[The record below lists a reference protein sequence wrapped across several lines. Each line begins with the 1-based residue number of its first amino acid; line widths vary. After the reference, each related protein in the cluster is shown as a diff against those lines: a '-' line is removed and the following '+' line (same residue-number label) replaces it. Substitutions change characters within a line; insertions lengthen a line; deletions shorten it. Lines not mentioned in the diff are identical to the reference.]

1 MIHNLYIGDSSDD
14 EEKIQDMGEDKPN
27 QRTFTIS
34 TYLISKGKSL
44 LDNIRPFYRK
54 QKLELKK
61 QLLIPDI
68 EIDRNLLGDYILYK
82 NQTSKDQVLTE
93 KIAGSRTLLEEAIT
107 RLDPET
113 WRIAIEERA
122 FFQEH
127 LGEFFD
133 KIKQELFKLFA
144 SQEPNPAIYNV
155 LGIEQHN
162 PKGFLAAIL
171 RDSKLFKGNSN
182 FIEIVDVFRQL
193 IHEESNIR
201 ALKAQF
207 LSRKYEDYKD
217 YPAQDFL
224 SAVSDIYLGKLY
236 RNENKKSIST
246 IYSEFQQLLEI
257 DLSHFHSLHRKWS
270 GTNLE
275 NTFIT
280 FLKAQEEDLDLHKSM
295 FLIEIINSHNSEI
308 NRELLRHRPSEL
320 FNGDFSDNL
329 VKFLLEHRILR
340 SKIKEQGIKHENRDI
355 THNKYLPLDQTDEKV
370 SIYATGARSD
380 QRFLRSGDSYEEISE
395 KIITIG
401 IRQVTLKE
409 CFVAIINGNKDF
421 LYNLD
426 ILNDNQVYLYKLADL
441 LFNLETERNISAF
454 ITNAMFFDLVSSGV
468 YSIIDLPNK
477 LPMAISGAVDIS
489 RYANEYSDLIKRHK
503 FDYKRS
509 DVKIWDFL
517 EFDVKNC
524 QLLFDWIKESVA
536 LEDGEKESIINP
548 SSNALSAL
556 LSVVHN
562 VLKIKSVLSQD
573 TFRAS
578 KKRKSVDLQENDI
591 LVEGVDDAKQVQ
603 KLPDFCVKINELL
616 ELGGIIKAIAEQI
629 DSSKSNT
636 DKYKDFI
643 VLAMQSITPLIEEQY
658 TTFARILG
666 LKSIE
671 QNINDMLISWY
682 PAEVKALGD
691 QFTTMDIGDLT
702 E

>member
-14 EEKIQDMGEDKPN
+14 EEKIQDIGEDKTD
-27 QRTFTIS
+27 QRTFSIS

-44 LDNIRPFYRK
+44 LDNIRPFYRE
-54 QKLELKK
+54 QKLKLKK
-61 QLLIPDI
+61 LLDIPDI

-82 NQTSKDQVLTE
+82 NQTSKNQVLTE
-93 KIAGSRTLLEEAIT
+93 KLARSRTLLEEAIAI
-107 RLDPET
+107 LDSET
-113 WRIAIEERA
+113 WEKACQERR
-122 FFQEH
+122 FFQDGF
-127 LGEFFD
+127 LILSD
-133 KIKQELFKLFA
+133 LIKNELFKVFTNE
-144 SQEPNPAIYNV
+144 QPHPAIYNV
-155 LGIEQHN
+155 LQIN
-162 PKGFLAAIL
+162 P
-171 RDSKLFKGNSN
+171 D
-182 FIEIVDVFRQL
+182 DVQ
-193 IHEESNIR
+193 E
-201 ALKAQF
+201 F
-207 LSRKYEDYKD
+207 LSSILYKSDCFKRAVDFNTIASEFYILLQTNASLENLKKYFLKNKYQDYKD
-217 YPAQDFL
+217 YTVQEFL
-224 SAVSDIYLGKLY
+224 FTVVDEYLRTIYL
-236 RNENKKSIST
+236 KKSNKSIFA
-246 IYSEFQQLLEI
+246 IYDEYKQLLEL
-257 DLSHFHSLHRKWS
+257 DSSEFYSLHRKWS
-270 GTNLE
+270 GTSLE
-275 NTFIT
+275 DTFIT
-280 FLKAQEEDLDLHKSM
+280 FLKAQEEDLDLRGSM
-295 FLIEIINSHNSEI
+295 FLIEIINSYNSEI
-308 NRELLRHRPSEL
+308 NRGLLRHRPSEL
-320 FNGDFSDNL
+320 FNGNFLDNL

-355 THNKYLPLDQTDEKV
+355 AHNKYLPLDQTDEKV

-401 IRQVTLKE
+401 IRQDTLKE

-426 ILNDNQVYLYKLADL
+426 ILNDNKVYLYKLADL

-468 YSIIDLPNK
+468 YSITDLPNK

-536 LEDGEKESIINP
+536 LEDEEKESIMNP

-573 TFRAS
+573 TFKAS
-578 KKRKSVDLQENDI
+578 KKRKSVDLQEKD
-591 LVEGVDDAKQVQ
+591 LFVGVVDDDVKQVQ
-603 KLPDFCVKINELL
+603 KLSDFQVKIGELL
-616 ELGGIIKAIAEQI
+616 EFGGIIRAIAEQI
-629 DSSKSNT
+629 DSSKSMT
-636 DKYKDFI
+636 EKYKDFI
-643 VLAMQSITPLIEEQY
+643 VLAMQNITPLIEEQY
-658 TTFARILG
+658 TTFACILELESLELG
-666 LKSIE
+666 
-671 QNINDMLISWY
+671 INSMLTSWY
-682 PAEVKALGD
+682 PGVETLGN
-691 QFTTMDIGDLT
+691 QFTMMHIDSST